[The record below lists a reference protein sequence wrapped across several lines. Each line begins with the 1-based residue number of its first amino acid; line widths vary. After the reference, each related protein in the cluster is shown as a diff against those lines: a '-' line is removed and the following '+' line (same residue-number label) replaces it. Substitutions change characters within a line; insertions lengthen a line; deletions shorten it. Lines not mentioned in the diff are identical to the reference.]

1 MKILRKIGKAIGSTI
16 FILAL
21 STAII
26 AISLTKLTEYDN
38 LKGLITDL
46 IGSQIAKGVDN
57 ETLIQIH
64 QQLLEECKTNE
75 TIQLSDLLGQNATIK
90 CEDVKKTTPE
100 GLTNLFA
107 NVLFDSI
114 YYKKYDCSFIECLK
128 KPGQDRLTLLMSSE
142 THSFFKNCQ
151 CILLIASGVGLAI
164 MLVSIDTWW
173 NRLQS
178 VGKIFLSISL
188 PLIILILFKDHILSL
203 SANLEAVTSIID
215 QIFGPISKISFAM
228 LIVGIVLTISGYIL
242 QHYRKVKVEK

>member
-16 FILAL
+16 FVLAL
-21 STAII
+21 STAIL
-26 AISLTKLTEYDN
+26 AITLTKLTEHDN
-38 LKGLITDL
+38 IKGLATALISTQIT
-46 IGSQIAKGVDN
+46 KWVDN
-57 ETLIQIH
+57 GTLTQMH
-64 QQLLEECKTNE
+64 QQFLEECKTNE

-90 CEDVKKTTPE
+90 CEDVEKSTPE

-107 NVLFDSI
+107 NALFDSI
-114 YYKKYDCSFIECLK
+114 YYKKYYCSFIECLQIPSQNK
-128 KPGQDRLTLLMSSE
+128 LILFVSSE

-151 CILLIASGVGLAI
+151 YILLIASGVGLAI

-188 PLIILILFKDHILSL
+188 PLIIFILFKDRILSL
-203 SANLEAVTSIID
+203 SANLEAATPIID
-215 QIFGPISKISFAM
+215 QIFGSVSKISLVM
-228 LIVGIVLTISGYIL
+228 LISGIVLTISGYVL